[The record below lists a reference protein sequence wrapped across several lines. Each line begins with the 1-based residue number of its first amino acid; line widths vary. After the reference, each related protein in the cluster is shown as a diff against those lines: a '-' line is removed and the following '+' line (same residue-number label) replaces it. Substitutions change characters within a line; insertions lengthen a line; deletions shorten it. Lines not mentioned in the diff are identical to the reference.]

1 MKNNLS
7 KIAIVAL
14 LLIAVLC
21 GATSCKS
28 KKKATQTQATT
39 EAQYNS
45 KVRNAKETLKAII
58 NGETEMTTEEKE
70 TKLNSI
76 KKENFDDAKLKE
88 LITKV
93 EEMIENERAEEASK
107 KPSVKVV
114 DKTTETDNSLLDT
127 LFDKIAAGNDTKK
140 NIATVSEMC
149 ESNNIPVL
157 IIISKNGTVTDYDR
171 PTTIGKYLN
180 YLKDQNVSRNKV
192 YKIIRNANNKIT
204 EIELIRK

>member
-1 MKNNLS
+1 MKNNIS

-14 LLIAVLC
+14 LLITVLC

-28 KKKATQTQATT
+28 KKKAAQTQAAT
-39 EAQYNS
+39 EAQYTS
-45 KVRNAKETLKAII
+45 KLRNARETLKAII
-58 NGETEMTTEEKE
+58 NGETKMTTQEKEEK
-70 TKLNSI
+70 LDSI
-76 KKENFDDAKLKE
+76 KKENFNDTELKE

-107 KPSVKVV
+107 KPVIKVV
-114 DKTTETDNSLLDT
+114 DKPTETNNILDEM
-127 LFDKIAAGNDTKK
+127 FDKIAAGNDTKK
-140 NIATVSEMC
+140 NIATVTEMC

-157 IIISKNGTVTDYDR
+157 IIISKSGTVTDYDR

-192 YKIIRNANNKIT
+192 YKIMRNANNKIT